1 MSRALPPVGWQS
13 IIEHEPHSTVVCA
26 CEKTVVMLKQ
36 PGHLTSMKN
45 EFGDCTRRL
54 SLCFRFS
61 SLAEGW
67 RRSRTMVVG
76 GFSLL
81 GTCVGFQGSVFC
93 SAGGEVS
100 RVMCCGP
107 RRAPTCFMRLRWPAV
122 AVGHGFVARGRP
134 PRRFFELLKSC
145 LQKLVLAVSTTARH
159 ALAQAVRPAV
169 ARRDASVVSALV
181 STSSAIYGLNWSS
194 SPRQAANSSAVQDSR
209 KRRSPSLPTSSWTA
223 SRRESFQDLSKRA
236 SVQGALAFQ

>member
-67 RRSRTMVVG
+67 RRSRTMVFG
-76 GFSLL
+76 GVALL
-81 GTCVGFQGSVFC
+81 GTCVGFKGLLAALGG

-100 RVMCCGP
+100 RAVARP
-107 RRAPTCFMRLRWPAV
+107 ERRAPTRSVALRRPAL
-122 AVGHGFVARGRP
+122 AVGHGFLGRGW
-134 PRRFFELLKSC
+134 PRGAFF
-145 LQKLVLAVSTTARH
+145 
-159 ALAQAVRPAV
+159 
-169 ARRDASVVSALV
+169 
-181 STSSAIYGLNWSS
+181 
-194 SPRQAANSSAVQDSR
+194 
-209 KRRSPSLPTSSWTA
+209 
-223 SRRESFQDLSKRA
+223 
-236 SVQGALAFQ
+236 

>member
-13 IIEHEPHSTVVCA
+13 IIEHDPHNTVVCA

-61 SLAEGW
+61 SLADGW
-67 RRSRTMVVG
+67 RRSRTMVFG
-76 GFSLL
+76 GDVLP

-100 RVMCCGP
+100 RAVARP
-107 RRAPTCFMRLRWPAV
+107 ERRAPTRSVALRRPAL
-122 AVGHGFVARGRP
+122 AVGHGLVARGRS

-145 LQKLVLAVSTTARH
+145 LQKLVLAVSTTAAA
-159 ALAQAVRPAV
+159 ALAPAVRSAEV
-169 ARRDASVVSALV
+169 RSDA
-181 STSSAIYGLNWSS
+181 
-194 SPRQAANSSAVQDSR
+194 
-209 KRRSPSLPTSSWTA
+209 
-223 SRRESFQDLSKRA
+223 
-236 SVQGALAFQ
+236 

>member
-1 MSRALPPVGWQS
+1 MSLALPPVGWQS

-67 RRSRTMVVG
+67 RRSRTMVFG
-76 GFSLL
+76 GDALL

-100 RVMCCGP
+100 RAVARLQ
-107 RRAPTCFMRLRWPAV
+107 RRAPTRAV
-122 AVGHGFVARGRP
+122 ALRRSALGNWRGVVGRGRAR
-134 PRRFFELLKSC
+134 RRFFELLKSC
-145 LQKLVLAVSTTARH
+145 LQKLMLAVSTTAAA
-159 ALAQAVRPAV
+159 ALAPAVRSAEV
-169 ARRDASVVSALV
+169 RSDA
-181 STSSAIYGLNWSS
+181 
-194 SPRQAANSSAVQDSR
+194 
-209 KRRSPSLPTSSWTA
+209 
-223 SRRESFQDLSKRA
+223 
-236 SVQGALAFQ
+236 